1 MPWRV
6 IARIHNVKPKCISV
20 TFRQARLFSQTKIRR
35 KEATD
40 EANKDFSAGS
50 ITLSDVANEM
60 ILLAKIDVRVLQAK
74 HANIRKALRVM
85 AGQKDIDIESAIKS
99 LMEMKARASQ
109 RRANKP
115 QHSSEESA

>member
-1 MPWRV
+1 M
-6 IARIHNVKPKCISV
+6 
-20 TFRQARLFSQTKIRR
+20 R
-35 KEATD
+35 KLQLSLNEEAWKMLEEATD